1 MKEHRRKHSPA
12 FKARVALEAL
22 KGEETIAQL
31 ASRFDVHPNQV
42 HKWKKEL
49 ADGAANIF
57 GNSRRQK
64 KPDKSQLVAQLY
76 QQIGQLKV
84 ERDFLENT
92 LGR

>member
-1 MKEHRRKHSPA
+1 MKEHRRKHSPS

-22 KGEETIAQL
+22 KGEETVAQL
-31 ASRFDVHPNQV
+31 ASRFDVHPNQI

-49 ADGAANIF
+49 IDGAAGIY
-57 GNSRRQK
+57 GNSQGQK
-64 KPDKSQLVAQLY
+64 KPENQQFVAQLY

-92 LGR
+92 LRR

>member
-1 MKEHRRKHSPA
+1 MKGNRRKHSPS

-22 KGEETIAQL
+22 KGEETVAQL
-31 ASRFDVHPNQV
+31 ASRFAVHPNQI

-49 ADGAANIF
+49 TDGAADIF
-57 GNSRRQK
+57 CNGHDQK
-64 KPDKSQLVAQLY
+64 KPDNPQLVAQLY

-84 ERDFLENT
+84 ERDFLENV

>member
-1 MKEHRRKHSPA
+1 MKENRRKHSPS
-12 FKARVALEAL
+12 FKATVAMEAL
-22 KGEETIAQL
+22 KGEETVAQL
-31 ASRFDVHPNQV
+31 ASRFDVHPSQV

-49 ADGAANIF
+49 TDGVPGIF
-57 GNSRRQK
+57 GEGRKQK
-64 KPDKSQLVAQLY
+64 KLDNQQLVAQLY